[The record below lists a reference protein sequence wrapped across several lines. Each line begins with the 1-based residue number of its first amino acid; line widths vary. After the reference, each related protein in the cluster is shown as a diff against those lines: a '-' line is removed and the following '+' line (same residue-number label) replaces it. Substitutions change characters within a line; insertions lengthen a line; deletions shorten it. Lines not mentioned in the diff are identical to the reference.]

1 MKVIFLDIDYCL
13 NSKEFYKNRCNNKL
27 IKELPY
33 PLDEFDPFCVKL
45 INDILDETKAK
56 LVLYSDWRFTNNIE
70 TIFDNV
76 GFKHKIYDI
85 TPYGMGKCRG
95 YEIKEWLDKHTDI
108 TNYVIID
115 DDSDMLKE
123 QNEYKKAIGII
134 LYLSQKW
141 EQRAYANGVY
151 QYLINHKY
159 PEHSRLNI
167 KETQLYGG
175 LINLKKSVKLLQSMT
190 EPYQHPFARSVLIIL
205 KNNFGIQFEQLIDIG
220 KKTIENIIRILG
232 RTLSKVEYDL
242 SKKEKGEVE
251 FPNYDFINKRFN

>member
-95 YEIKEWLDKHTDI
+95 YEIKEWLDKHTNI

-123 QNEYKKAIGII
+123 QKKHFIRTSELTGLTSKLTEKAIKI
-134 LYLSQKW
+134 L
-141 EQRAYANGVY
+141 
-151 QYLINHKY
+151 
-159 PEHSRLNI
+159 
-167 KETQLYGG
+167 
-175 LINLKKSVKLLQSMT
+175 
-190 EPYQHPFARSVLIIL
+190 
-205 KNNFGIQFEQLIDIG
+205 
-220 KKTIENIIRILG
+220 
-232 RTLSKVEYDL
+232 
-242 SKKEKGEVE
+242 
-251 FPNYDFINKRFN
+251 NK